1 MLTDPRLCR
10 GFSIGRTEKIWYTEE
25 VVGCLIIKLLLG
37 LTSAD
42 RQGPVD
48 SAAEHVYLV
57 CFYIRKQPGEIV
69 EQRFHEIQKEW
80 DFEYFSNFA
89 DI

>member
-1 MLTDPRLCR
+1 ML
-10 GFSIGRTEKIWYTEE
+10 
-25 VVGCLIIKLLLG
+25 IKLLLG

-48 SAAEHVYLV
+48 SAAEHVYL
-57 CFYIRKQPGEIV
+57 YKGKQSGEIV

-80 DFEYFSNFA
+80 DFGYFSNFA